1 VVEQLRAEVMAVRWS
16 GEDFAVVAAVTD
28 DGEEVTL
35 TGPLA
40 HVQEGEM
47 VEAGGTWRPH
57 PKHGRQFHVTRVRVA
72 APVSTEALV
81 TYLSSVKHVGP
92 QGAAWL
98 LERHGAAVLE
108 AIDRDPG
115 GRLGELPGIGRRRLP
130 EAVRSWEQRAGER
143 AVRLFLDEHGVDA
156 ATASRLVRSLGPSA
170 LEQLRAD
177 PYAATDVDGIGFAT
191 ADALARAL
199 GVPADDPAR
208 LDAGIVHALREAAD
222 DGHCHLPREELAERA
237 GRFLGADVEDR
248 IGALAAAGRLVED
261 DGRMVDPRTDA
272 VERRLARRVRELLA
286 SEPHLSEPED
296 ASRELTEE
304 QWTAVRQACTRRLS
318 ILTGG
323 PGTGKT
329 FTMRTLVEAVRAQD
343 RRVRL
348 CAPTGKAA
356 RRLSEATGAEAS
368 TIHRLL
374 EWSGE
379 EGGFTRDEHDP
390 IPGADLLVVDEASML
405 SLSLADALFRAV
417 GPRTHVLLVGDADQL
432 PPVGAGRGLDD
443 LLDSGAVP
451 AVRLT
456 EIFRQARRSLI
467 VRAAHAI
474 NHGEMP
480 PTRPDAEDGLRDFFV
495 VARGSAPEL
504 FAEAVSL
511 AAERLPAHY
520 DLDPAGDVQVLA
532 PMHRGP
538 AGIEALNTELR
549 SRLNPDGPAIPGTP
563 LRVGDRV
570 VQSVN
575 DHERELMN
583 GETGVLVDFDARR
596 ERAILVADDGRRI
609 ALPVDALGTIRLA
622 YCMSVHKAQGS
633 SAPVV
638 VVVLDA
644 GHHVMLTRNLLYTAV
659 TRAERACVLVAH
671 PRALEMALRAA
682 QARTRYTRL
691 AAMVSA
697 TTPPSR
703 RTASP
708 SSSTDR

>member
-1 VVEQLRAEVMAVRWS
+1 MVEQLTAEVMAVRWS
-16 GEDFAVVAAVTD
+16 GDDFAVLAALTD
-28 DGEEVTL
+28 DGEEITL

-40 HVQEGEM
+40 HVHEGEM
-47 VEAGGTWRPH
+47 LEVGGSWREH
-57 PKHGRQFHVTRVRVA
+57 PKHGRQFTVQRVRSA
-72 APVSTEALV
+72 APASEEALI
-81 TYLSSVKHVGP
+81 TYLASVKHVGP
-92 QGAAWL
+92 SGAAWL
-98 LERHGAAVLE
+98 LERHGASVLE

-115 GRLGELPGIGRRRLP
+115 GRLGEVPGIGSRRLP
-130 EAVRSWEQRAGER
+130 DAVRSWEQRGGER
-143 AVRLFLDEHGVDA
+143 AIRLFLDEHGVPA
-156 ATASRLVRSLGPSA
+156 AAASRLIRSLGGGA
-170 LEQLRAD
+170 IEQLRTD
-177 PYAATDVDGIGFAT
+177 PYAATEVQGIGFAT

-208 LDAGIVHALREAAD
+208 LDAGIVHALRSAED
-222 DGHCHLPREELAERA
+222 DGHCHLPRADLEARA
-237 GRFLGADVEDR
+237 ARLLGTEVGER
-248 IGALAAAGRLVED
+248 IGALGASGRLVL
-261 DGRMVDPRTDA
+261 DGGRIVEPLIDGL
-272 VERRLARRVRELLA
+272 ERRLARRVNELLDA
-286 SEPHLSEPED
+286 PALLQEPETRD
-296 ASRELTEE
+296 EDLTTE
-304 QWTAVRQACTRRLS
+304 QWEAVRQACAHRLS

-323 PGTGKT
+323 PGTGKSW
-329 FTMRTLVEAVRAQD
+329 TMRALVAAVQSRGG
-343 RRVRL
+343 RVRL

-356 RRLSEATGAEAS
+356 RRLAEATGHDAT

-379 EGGFTRDEHDP
+379 EGGFTRDESDP

-405 SLSLADALFRAV
+405 SLRLADALLRAV

-432 PPVGAGRGLDD
+432 PPVGAGRVLDD
-443 LLDSGAVP
+443 LLDSGEVP

-474 NHGEMP
+474 NHGETP
-480 PTRPDAEDGLRDFFV
+480 PTRPDDDGLRDFFLV
-495 VARGSAPEL
+495 SRDTPGEL

-520 DLDPAGDVQVLA
+520 GLDPAGEIQVLS

-549 SRLNPDGPAIPGTP
+549 ARLNPDGEPIAGTS

-570 VQSVN
+570 VQTVN

-583 GETGVLVDFDARR
+583 GETGVLVDFDRDR
-596 ERAILVADDGRRI
+596 SRATLATDDGRRLT
-609 ALPVDALGTIRLA
+609 LPVDALGTIRLA

-633 SAPVV
+633 AAPAV

-659 TRAERACVLVAH
+659 TRAERVCVLVCQ
-671 PRALEMALRAA
+671 PRALDVALGSIQGRA
-682 QARTRYTRL
+682 RFTRL
-691 AAMVSA
+691 AELVRA
-697 TTPPSR
+697 
-703 RTASP
+703 
-708 SSSTDR
+708 